1 MVNEILMCVIYL
13 LFNGAN
19 PEGVISIE
27 SNFFSPRPIISL
39 TLDRLKTRESNS
51 ITYNLCNSVFKI
63 TLILLIL
70 SVLILILERHTKK
83 D

>member
-27 SNFFSPRPIISL
+27 SNFSQNPIISL

-51 ITYNLCNSVFKI
+51 ITDNLCNSVFKI
-63 TLILLIL
+63 TLILLIYQF
-70 SVLILILERHTKK
+70 
-83 D
+83 